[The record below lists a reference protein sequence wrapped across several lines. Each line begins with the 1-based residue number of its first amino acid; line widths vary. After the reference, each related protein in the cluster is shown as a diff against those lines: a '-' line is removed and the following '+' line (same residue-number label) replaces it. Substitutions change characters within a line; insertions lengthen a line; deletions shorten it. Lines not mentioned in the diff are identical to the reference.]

1 MKTANDIKKVLTLQ
15 IEGYKALFE
24 LLRKERE
31 SLIDFDEHGMERLS
45 KEKDTQ
51 TLKLRLLEEERLRL
65 MKKFVVEINNVS
77 SEHGHKAS
85 MDMNLNTLA
94 EITGDMDFNQI
105 RTMLKSLLQSIEE
118 LNEFNKVL
126 IDRSLKYVRNN
137 INFLNIH
144 GVNPTMVGK
153 TGVFLAREA

>member
-1 MKTANDIKKVLTLQ
+1 MKTANEIKKVLTLQ

-24 LLRKERE
+24 LLKRERE
-31 SLIDFDEHGMERLS
+31 NLVDFNEQGVEGLA
-45 KEKDTQ
+45 KEKYTQ

-65 MKKFVVEINNVS
+65 MKKLVTEINSVPPKNGGSVS
-77 SEHGHKAS
+77 V
-85 MDMNLNTLA
+85 DMNINTLA
-94 EITGDMDFNQI
+94 EITGDADFNGI
-105 RTMLKSLLQSIEE
+105 RTMLKSLLQSIDE

-137 INFLNIH
+137 INFLNLH
-144 GVNPTMVGK
+144 GVNPTVGK

>member
-24 LLRKERE
+24 LLKRERE
-31 SLIDFDEHGMERLS
+31 NLIDFNEQGVESLA
-45 KEKDTQ
+45 KEKYTQ

-65 MKKFVVEINNVS
+65 MRKFVTEIKGVPS
-77 SEHGHKAS
+77 KDGIKVAV
-85 MDMNLNTLA
+85 DMNINTLA
-94 EITGDMDFNQI
+94 EITGDTEFNGI
-105 RTMLKSLLQSIEE
+105 RTMLKSLLQSIDE

-137 INFLNIH
+137 INFLNLH
-144 GVNPTMVGK
+144 GVNPTVGK

>member
-1 MKTANDIKKVLTLQ
+1 
-15 IEGYKALFE
+15 
-24 LLRKERE
+24 
-31 SLIDFDEHGMERLS
+31 
-45 KEKDTQ
+45 
-51 TLKLRLLEEERLRL
+51 
-65 MKKFVVEINNVS
+65 
-77 SEHGHKAS
+77 
-85 MDMNLNTLA
+85 MNLNTLA
-94 EITGDMDFNQI
+94 EITGDMDFNGI

-144 GVNPTMVGK
+144 GVNPTVVGK